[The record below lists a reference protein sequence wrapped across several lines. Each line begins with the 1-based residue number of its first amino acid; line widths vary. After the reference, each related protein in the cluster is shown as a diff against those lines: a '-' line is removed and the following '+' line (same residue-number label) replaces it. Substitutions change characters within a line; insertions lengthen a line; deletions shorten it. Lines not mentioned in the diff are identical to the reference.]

1 MIRLYCRKKHRSKDG
16 LCEECRE
23 RYEYVGQ
30 RRMHCPFGDKK
41 TFCSNCKIQ
50 CYKPSMKEKIRVVMK
65 YSGPRLLF
73 YNPKLVQA
81 HVRETVKMKRE
92 SRKTERKKAEKGYEN
107 QSAKTENQYGGCGR
121 NNIFEMAATDLRQR
135 ECMRKYRRR

>member
-1 MIRLYCRKKHRSKDG
+1 MKKQNQAQSDKSLPTQAGYSEKAMRDLSTVEFMIRLYCRKKHRSKDG

-23 RYEYVGQ
+23 LYEYVGQ

-73 YNPKLVQA
+73 YNPKLVLA
-81 HVRETVKMKRE
+81 HVRETVKLKRV
-92 SRKTERKKAEKGYEN
+92 SRKTERKKADK
-107 QSAKTENQYGGCGR
+107 
-121 NNIFEMAATDLRQR
+121 
-135 ECMRKYRRR
+135 